1 MFSCFTKG
9 FMKLELINGP
19 CVIPVKEIKKK
30 KKNCPVCSF
39 CGKVIDWDIYLNFEA
54 QATNEVSVK
63 PLFTQERPKHKPYRL
78 IILAFMYQLIKRQHY
93 LVKCELTFV
102 LCFTNL

>member
-19 CVIPVKEIKKK
+19 CVIPVKETKKK
-30 KKNCPVCSF
+30 KSCPVCSF

-54 QATNEVSVK
+54 PASKEMSVK

-102 LCFTNL
+102 LCFTDL